1 MRLLYPILIFFFV
14 LFYLPKFIY
23 DYLCKKKYRGCLLRR
38 LGLVSHKFK
47 QGAPV
52 IWVHAVSMGEI
63 KGASS
68 LIKKL
73 KEKYPLS
80 TIIISS
86 VTQTGHEEA
95 KKATPMADYHLYLPL
110 DFKLIIKKVLRPLK
124 KIDLVLLVET
134 DIWPNFL
141 KVCKK
146 KGAQVFLVNGKISER
161 SFKRLSLMPL
171 FTSWYYSLIDLFLV
185 QDEIFRSRFIDLNVA
200 PEKIKIVPNLKL
212 DDTYE
217 ELSEENLDD
226 LRIKY
231 DLKDISIVVGS
242 THEGEEKAILDQLA
256 PLFSHYSNLKVFV
269 VPRHPERFDE
279 VEGIIKGYNIPY
291 ARFSKAENYKGKKI
305 VLIDAMGKLRQ
316 LYQLSTI
323 AIVAGSY
330 NSKVG
335 GHNILEPLWYSTP
348 CLFGPHMYTQHQFV
362 HLVLKAKAGRQVP
375 IESLS
380 KTVYELLNDDFK
392 IKQMGRR
399 GKDIF
404 IKSSGGTDMTLDYI
418 EKLLEKKDKKR

>member
-1 MRLLYPILIFFFV
+1 MRLIYPFLIFFFV

-38 LGLVSHKFK
+38 LSFVSHKFR

-73 KEKYPLS
+73 KDKYPLS

-86 VTQTGHEEA
+86 ITQTGHAEA
-95 KKATPMADYHLYLPL
+95 KKVAHMADYHIYLPL
-110 DFKLIIKKVLRPLK
+110 DFKLIIKRVLKPLK

-141 KVCKK
+141 EVCKK
-146 KGAQVFLVNGKISER
+146 KGAHVALINGKISER
-161 SFKRLSLMPL
+161 SFKRLSLMPV

-185 QDEIFRSRFIDLNVA
+185 QDEIFRGRFIDLNVA

-212 DDTYE
+212 DDAYDELTEE
-217 ELSEENLDD
+217 ELEDM
-226 LRIKY
+226 RVKF
-231 DLKDISIVVGS
+231 DLKGISIVVGS

-291 ARFSKAENYKGKKI
+291 ARFSSSQAYKGKKI
-305 VLIDAMGKLRQ
+305 ILIDAMGKLRQ
-316 LYQLSTI
+316 LYQLSTL

-330 NSKVG
+330 NIKVG

-348 CLFGPHMYTQHQFV
+348 CLFGPHMFTQHQFV

-404 IKSSGGTDMTLDYI
+404 IKASGGTDMTMDHI
-418 EKLLEKKDKKR
+418 EKLLGKKEANR